1 MKTTALL
8 ALAFLA
14 PCVVTASNEAPR
26 FIVNPDRA
34 SLPFS
39 DGVVVGDTLYIAGHL
54 GIDPKTQQAAKDPE
68 TEAKLVMSAV
78 ERTVTAAG
86 MSMTDVTSVTV
97 YCTDLGLYDT
107 FNTAYKDFFHGHYPA
122 RAFIGVATLLRGA
135 RFEVQGVAIKMR

>member
-1 MKTTALL
+1 MKTTVLL
-8 ALAFLA
+8 ALALLA
-14 PCVVTASNEAPR
+14 PCVVASPNEAPR

-39 DGVVVGDTLYIAGHL
+39 DGVVVENTLYISGHL
-54 GIDPKTQQAAKDPE
+54 GIDPKTQQAANDPA

-86 MSMTDVTSVTV
+86 MTMNDVVSVTV

-107 FNTAYKDFFHGHYPA
+107 FNAAYRDFFHGHYPA

-135 RFEVQGVAIKMR
+135 HFEVQGVAIKLK